1 MNRTKFH
8 SFTLAFLC
16 GTLVTFNALGQ
27 KTQKRPN
34 VLFILV
40 DDLKPAI
47 HGFGDATAITPNI
60 DELIDQGVRF
70 DRAYTNQAVCVASR
84 NNLLLGSRSTSTG
97 IYDFGRDFRQYYPDV
112 VTLPQAFKNQG
123 YFAQAIG
130 KVFHVGHNTYNDT
143 LSWSVPHFHEKIIE
157 YLTMD
162 KSESEMTIEEA
173 LFENRSWEYALQQI
187 KGIPWES
194 PDVPDEA
201 YGDGRVA
208 RKAVHVLDSLSDQGQ
223 PFFLAVGFARPHLPF
238 SVPKKY
244 WDLYDEAKVPLPITE
259 EHPIGAPSFAVKKF
273 GEIEQYQN
281 IPQYAEGKRY
291 SDSLKRK
298 LIHGYYAG
306 VSFVDTQIGKVLQK
320 LKETG
325 LDENTIVVLW
335 GDHGYLLGDM
345 GMWTK
350 HVNYEL
356 ANRIPL
362 VISFPGQ
369 TLSGHATSS
378 IAETVDIYPTLIEM
392 AGLKLPQDNPVPLDG
407 KSLVALLTNK
417 EHQKNYAY
425 HCFPREGWMGRA
437 IRTDRYRLIEW
448 KNIKNSE
455 LPPQYEFYEYGTDL
469 LEYENLADE
478 KKPDFQRVL
487 ELLRQQPSFHKPLDQ
502 SPARVTEVH

>member
-1 MNRTKFH
+1 MLMAL
-8 SFTLAFLC
+8 SVC
-16 GTLVTFNALGQ
+16 GQQ
-27 KTQKRPN
+27 KQQKQQKPN

-40 DDLKPAI
+40 DDLKSAI
-47 HGFGDATAITPNI
+47 HGFGDAVAVTPHI
-60 DELIDQGVRF
+60 DELIERGVRF

-84 NNLLLGSRSTSTG
+84 NNLLLGRRSTSTG
-97 IYDFGRDFRQYYPDV
+97 LYDFGRDIRQYYPDI

-123 YFAQAIG
+123 YFTQAVG

-173 LFENRSWEYALQQI
+173 LFENHSWEYALKQT

-194 PDVPDEA
+194 PDVEDEA

-208 RKAVHVLDSLSDQGQ
+208 RKAVQVLDSLTHQKE

-244 WDLYDEAKVPLPITE
+244 WDMYDERTIPLPVSE
-259 EHPIGAPSFAVKKF
+259 EHPKGAPDFAVKKF

-281 IPQYAEGKRY
+281 IPKYEAGKRY
-291 SDSLKRK
+291 PDSLKRK

-306 VSFVDTQIGKVLQK
+306 VSFVDSQIGKVLNK
-320 LKETG
+320 LRETG

-362 VISFPGQ
+362 VISYPKG
-369 TLSGHATSS
+369 TLSGHASSS
-378 IAETVDIYPTLIEM
+378 IVETVDIYPTLIEM
-392 AGLKLPQDNPVPLDG
+392 AGLQLPQGSGVPPLDG
-407 KSLVALLTNK
+407 KSLIPVLTK
-417 EHQKNYAY
+417 KDHQDNYAY

-437 IRTDRYRLIEW
+437 IRTDRYRLVEW
-448 KNIKNSE
+448 TNMKDRNLAK
-455 LPPQYEFYEYGTDL
+455 QYEFYEYGPDL
-469 LEYENLADE
+469 LEYENLADQ
-478 KKPDFQRVL
+478 KSKDFQQVL
-487 ELLRQQPSFHKPLDQ
+487 KLLNQQPDFHKPLQ
-502 SPARVTEVH
+502 ASPARKEEVQ